1 MNKEIKL
8 NTTSWLTLVVL
19 IVVSFFIAE
28 THQAHL
34 FLIISLLSAI
44 KFATIS
50 FQFIEVKQA
59 HFIWKFV
66 SILFIIIYLS
76 VVFLFS

>member
-1 MNKEIKL
+1 MNKEIKI
-8 NTTSWLTLVVL
+8 NTTSWLILVAL

-28 THQAHL
+28 THQTHL

-50 FQFIEVKQA
+50 FQFMEVKHA
-59 HFIWKFV
+59 HLVWKFV
-66 SILFIIIYLS
+66 SILFIIIYLL
-76 VVFLFS
+76 VIFLIS